1 MYGYRGKI
9 GILVPN
15 INTTME
21 MDFHRM
27 APEGVSV
34 HTARISWEAPES
46 SVEALREMTE
56 RAVKAATDVAA
67 AHVDVIVYGCT
78 SGSFFKGITWD
89 KELSKIIAR
98 ETKVPA
104 ITTSTA
110 MVEGLREMGI
120 KKVSVATP
128 YSEEVDK
135 RLEAFL
141 SGNGFKVMRLESLR
155 QKDVW
160 EHARNAPFILYQ
172 LGKKTFVPEADGV
185 FISCTQLRAVDIV
198 EQLEKD
204 IGKPVVTAVQASMW
218 LALRTLGFKSPVN
231 GYGTLL
237 TRF

>member
-9 GILVPN
+9 GILVPS

-27 APEGVSV
+27 VPEGISV

-46 SVEALREMTE
+46 SVDALQEMTD
-56 RAVKAATDVAA
+56 KAIEAAKDVAA

-98 ETKVPA
+98 EVKVPA

-135 RLEAFL
+135 RLIAFL
-141 SGNGFKVMRLESLR
+141 EGNGFQVMRLESLR

-160 EHARNAPFILYQ
+160 EHARNAPFLLYQ
-172 LGKKTFVPEADGV
+172 LGKKAFVPEADGV

-204 IGKPVVTAVQASMW
+204 IGKPVVTAVQASLW
-218 LALRTLGFKSPVN
+218 LALKTLGFKSPAN
-231 GYGTLL
+231 GYGMLL
-237 TRF
+237 TRL

>member
-46 SVEALREMTE
+46 SVEALGEMTDL
-56 RAVKAATDVAA
+56 AIKAATDVSA

-89 KELSKIIAR
+89 RELSEIITR

-141 SGNGFKVMRLESLR
+141 NGNGFKVMRLESLR

-160 EHARNAPFILYQ
+160 EHARNAPFLLYQ
-172 LGKKTFVPEADGV
+172 LGKKAFVPEADGV

-204 IGKPVVTAVQASMW
+204 IGKPVVTAVQASLW
-218 LALRTLGFKSPVN
+218 LALKTLGFKSSVS
-231 GYGTLL
+231 GYGMLL
-237 TRF
+237 NRL

>member
-67 AHVDVIVYGCT
+67 ARVEVIVYGCT

-89 KELSKIIAR
+89 KELSEIIAR

-141 SGNGFKVMRLESLR
+141 SGNGFKVMKLESLR

-160 EHARNAPFILYQ
+160 EHARNAPFLLYQ
-172 LGKKTFVPEADGV
+172 LGKKAFVPEADGV

-204 IGKPVVTAVQASMW
+204 IGKPVVTAVQASLW